1 MAARDNHVRL
11 HLSPD
16 EGIILVLLTLDPRP
30 CFAVTAPG
38 IEAITAGEIAE
49 LGLPVT
55 GTEPGG
61 VSFEA
66 DAEEL
71 ARANLWLRTAA
82 RVLVRVA
89 EFHAYSFA
97 ELERHARKVPW
108 DDFLADGVRPVFRVT
123 SKKSRLYHH
132 AAIAERLERWLGR
145 DVLHDAPEQLFVVR
159 VHRDR
164 VTISA
169 DSSGELLHKR
179 GYRLEQGKAPL
190 RETLAAAM
198 LLAIGWDGTVP
209 LVDPFAGS
217 GSIPIE
223 AAMIARGMAP
233 GGQRRFAMDRWG
245 ILGAAAAEVAPGRPS
260 TVDRRPIISASD
272 RDAGAVAVMGRNAER
287 AGVAD
292 ALSIRR
298 AVISDLEL
306 PETPGWIVT
315 NPPYGVRVG
324 ERQQLRDLYAQFGHV
339 LRSRA
344 RGWQLAMLGTHP
356 ALDHQLALPL
366 TTRWQANNGGITVR
380 LVTSSL
386 P

>member
-1 MAARDNHVRL
+1 MHA
-11 HLSPD
+11 
-16 EGIILVLLTLDPRP
+16 
-30 CFAVTAPG
+30 FAVTAPG
-38 IEAITAGEIAE
+38 LEALTARELTE

-55 GTEPGG
+55 NREPGG
-61 VSFEA
+61 ASFETDA
-66 DAEEL
+66 DGL
-71 ARANLWLRTAA
+71 ARANLWLRTAS

-89 EFHAYSFA
+89 EFHAHSFA

-108 DDFLADGVRPVFRVT
+108 ENFLAEGVRPVFRVT
-123 SKKSRLYHH
+123 SKKSKLYHQD
-132 AAIAERLERWLGR
+132 AIAERLERWIGR
-145 DVLHDAPEQLFVVR
+145 AAGDEAPEQLFIVR
-159 VHRDR
+159 LHRDH

-179 GYRLEQGKAPL
+179 GYRLESGKAPL

-217 GSIPIE
+217 GTIPIE
-223 AAMIARGMAP
+223 AALIARGMAP
-233 GGQRRFAMDRWG
+233 GAGRSFAMERWG
-245 ILGAAAAEVAPGRPS
+245 TRGGTGVAAATGRGGPRAAPTEGAPGRPS
-260 TVDRRPIISASD
+260 TVDRRPIITASD
-272 RDAGAVAVMGRNAER
+272 RDAGAVAAMRRNAER

-292 ALSIRR
+292 ALSIRQ

-324 ERQQLRDLYAQFGHV
+324 ERQQLRNLYAQFGHV

-344 RGWQLAMLGTHP
+344 HGWKLALLSTHP
-356 ALDHQLALPL
+356 ALDHQLGLPL
-366 TTRWQANNGGITVR
+366 TPLWQADNGGITVR

>member
-1 MAARDNHVRL
+1 MP
-11 HLSPD
+11 LS
-16 EGIILVLLTLDPRP
+16 
-30 CFAVTAPG
+30 CFAITTPG
-38 IEAITAGEIAE
+38 IEALTARELTE
-49 LGLPVT
+49 LGVPVT

-61 VSFEA
+61 VSFETDA
-66 DAEEL
+66 DGL
-71 ARANLWLRTAA
+71 ARANLWLRTAS

-97 ELERHARKVPW
+97 ELERHARKMPW
-108 DDFLADGVRPVFRVT
+108 EDFLAEGVRPVFRVT
-123 SKKSRLYHH
+123 SKKSKLYHQD
-132 AAIAERLERWLGR
+132 AIAERLERWIGR
-145 DVLHDAPEQLFVVR
+145 EVSDDAPEQLFIVR

-169 DSSGELLHKR
+169 DASGELLHRR
-179 GYRLEQGKAPL
+179 GYRLEAGKAPL

-217 GSIPIE
+217 GTIPIE
-223 AAMIARGMAP
+223 GALIARGMAP
-233 GGQRRFAMDRWG
+233 GAQRGCAMERWPAFG
-245 ILGAAAAEVAPGRPS
+245 GRGSREVEGARGPRPS
-260 TVDRRPIISASD
+260 SSVPRPLDPSTSRRIIASD
-272 RDAGAVAVMGRNAER
+272 RDAGAVAAMYRNAER

-292 ALSIRR
+292 ALSIRQ

-306 PETPGWIVT
+306 PATPGWIVT

-339 LRSRA
+339 LRARA
-344 RGWQLAMLGTHP
+344 HGWKLALLSTHP
-356 ALDHQLALPL
+356 ALDHQLGLPL
-366 TTRWQANNGGITVR
+366 TPLWQASNGGITVR

>member
-1 MAARDNHVRL
+1 MTP
-11 HLSPD
+11 LS
-16 EGIILVLLTLDPRP
+16 
-30 CFAVTAPG
+30 CFAVSAPG
-38 IEAITAGEIAE
+38 LEALTAGELTE

-55 GTEPGG
+55 DTEPGG

-66 DAEEL
+66 DADGL
-71 ARANLWLRTAA
+71 ARANRWLRTAS

-97 ELERHARKVPW
+97 ELERHARKMPW
-108 DDFLADGVRPVFRVT
+108 DDFLAEGVRPVFRVT
-123 SKKSRLYHH
+123 SKKSKLYHQD
-132 AAIAERLERWLGR
+132 AIAERLERWIGR
-145 DVLHDAPEQLFVVR
+145 EASDDASEQLFIVR

-169 DSSGELLHKR
+169 DASGELLHKR

-217 GSIPIE
+217 GTIPIE
-223 AAMIARGMAP
+223 AALIALGMAP
-233 GGQRRFAMDRWG
+233 GAGRTFAMDRWTRLAG
-245 ILGAAAAEVAPGRPS
+245 NGVAAATGRGGPRAAPTEVAHGRPS
-260 TVDRRPIISASD
+260 TDDRRPTITASD
-272 RDAGAVAVMGRNAER
+272 RDAGAVAAIRRNAER

-292 ALSIRR
+292 ALSIRQ

-324 ERQQLRDLYAQFGHV
+324 ERQRLRDLYAQLGHV
-339 LRSRA
+339 LRTRA
-344 RGWQLAMLGTHP
+344 RGWQLALLSTHP
-356 ALDHQLALPL
+356 VLDHQVGLPL
-366 TTRWQANNGGITVR
+366 TPLWQADNGGITVR
-380 LVTSSL
+380 LVTASL

>member
-1 MAARDNHVRL
+1 MTP
-11 HLSPD
+11 LS
-16 EGIILVLLTLDPRP
+16 

-38 IEAITAGEIAE
+38 IEAVTAREIAE
-49 LGLPVT
+49 LGMQVT
-55 GTEPGG
+55 SSEPGG
-61 VSFEA
+61 VSFET
-66 DAEEL
+66 DAAGI
-71 ARANLWLRTAA
+71 ARANLWLRTAS
-82 RVLVRVA
+82 RILVRVA

-108 DDFLADGVRPVFRVT
+108 DDFLAEDVRPVFRVT
-123 SKKSRLYHH
+123 SKKSKLYHQD
-132 AAIAERLERWLGR
+132 AIAERLERWIGR
-145 DVLHDAPEQLFVVR
+145 EASDDASEQLFIVR

-169 DSSGELLHKR
+169 DASGELLHKR
-179 GYRLEQGKAPL
+179 GYRLEAGKAPL

-217 GSIPIE
+217 GTIPIE
-223 AAMIARGMAP
+223 AALIARGIAP
-233 GGQRRFAMDRWG
+233 GVQQGCAMERWPGLERRTSD
-245 ILGAAAAEVAPGRPS
+245 AERLTPG
-260 TVDRRPIISASD
+260 VRRQTFGVSIIASD
-272 RDAGAVAVMGRNAER
+272 RDAGAVAAIRRNAER

-292 ALSIRR
+292 ALSIKQ
-298 AVISDLEL
+298 AVISELEL

-324 ERQQLRDLYAQFGHV
+324 ERRQLRDLYAQLGHV
-339 LRSRA
+339 LRARA
-344 RGWQLAMLGTHP
+344 HGWKLALLSTHP
-356 ALDHQLALPL
+356 ALDHQLGLPL
-366 TTRWQANNGGITVR
+366 TPLWQADNGGITVR

>member
-1 MAARDNHVRL
+1 MTPF
-11 HLSPD
+11 S
-16 EGIILVLLTLDPRP
+16 
-30 CFAVTAPG
+30 CFAITAPG
-38 IEAITAGEIAE
+38 IEAITARELNE

-55 GTEPGG
+55 ATEVGG

-66 DAEEL
+66 DVNGV
-71 ARANLWLRTAA
+71 ARANRWLRTAS

-97 ELERHARKVPW
+97 ELERHARMVPW
-108 DDFLADGVRPVFRVT
+108 EDFLAEGVRPVFRVT
-123 SKKSRLYHH
+123 SKKSKLYHQD
-132 AAIAERLERWLGR
+132 AIAERLERWIGR
-145 DVLHDAPEQLFVVR
+145 EARDGAPEQLFIVR

-169 DSSGELLHKR
+169 DASGELLHKR

-217 GSIPIE
+217 GTIPIE
-223 AAMIARGMAP
+223 AALMARGIAP
-233 GGQRRFAMDRWG
+233 GGQRRFAMERWARLAG
-245 ILGAAAAEVAPGRPS
+245 DGVAAATGRGGPRAVPTEVAHRRPS
-260 TVDRRPIISASD
+260 TVDRRPTVSASD
-272 RDAGAVAVMGRNAER
+272 RDAGAVSAMRRNAER

-292 ALSIRR
+292 ALSIRQ

-324 ERQQLRDLYAQFGHV
+324 ERRPLRDLYAQFSHV
-339 LRSRA
+339 LRARA
-344 RGWQLAMLGTHP
+344 RGWQLALLSTHP
-356 ALDHQLALPL
+356 ALDHQLGLRLTPL
-366 TTRWQANNGGITVR
+366 WQANNGGITVR
-380 LVTSSL
+380 LVTSTL